1 MTKETGAVRLN
12 VDPQLPLESTNILIV
27 GAGLIGGSYA
37 QGLSR
42 LGYRVRAINR
52 SQESID
58 FGLQQGFFAEGDC
71 SLRPEWLAETN
82 LLIIGLYPKA
92 MLDWL
97 RANQQHL
104 RPGTLITDVSGVKSN
119 IVDVAQSFLRP
130 PATQWPVRKAAAFT
144 MRIIGFLPTP
154 TSSLR
159 PLSAIRRRA
168 LRPCGGWRSFCNS
181 KPFGSWIFM
190 RMTI

>member
-27 GAGLIGGSYA
+27 GAGGSYA

-130 PATQWPVRKAAAFT
+130 DLEFCASHPMA
-144 MRIIGFLPTP
+144 GFLPTP

-159 PLSAIRRRA
+159 PLSATRRRA
-168 LRPCGGWRSFCNS
+168 LRPCGGWRSFCSS

>member
-58 FGLQQGFFAEGDC
+58 FGRLQ
-71 SLRPEWLAETN
+71 LAAGMAGGN
-82 LLIIGLYPKA
+82 Y
-92 MLDWL
+92 
-97 RANQQHL
+97 
-104 RPGTLITDVSGVKSN
+104 S
-119 IVDVAQSFLRP
+119 VDYWA
-130 PATQWPVRKAAAFT
+130 
-144 MRIIGFLPTP
+144 
-154 TSSLR
+154 
-159 PLSAIRRRA
+159 LS
-168 LRPCGGWRSFCNS
+168 
-181 KPFGSWIFM
+181 
-190 RMTI
+190 